1 MMPTSTRSKCCVASS
16 RKCRPFSIRFALA
29 QLACMKSASGFQTVS
44 FQTLAFRSVPLH
56 NLRTRPDTAQESS
69 HTMADFTVIKEA
81 DAPRP
86 ARQTGRLAAR
96 MREYEK
102 FVEAV
107 GSGKV
112 GKLVPARGETA
123 RGIALR

>member
-1 MMPTSTRSKCCVASS
+1 
-16 RKCRPFSIRFALA
+16 
-29 QLACMKSASGFQTVS
+29 
-44 FQTLAFRSVPLH
+44 
-56 NLRTRPDTAQESS
+56 
-69 HTMADFTVIKEA
+69 
-81 DAPRP
+81 
-86 ARQTGRLAAR
+86 

-123 RGIALR
+123 RGIALRISRAAKRGGKATETWVVDGTVYFKVS